1 MAKPTEDRD
10 EQGQL
15 TSAGAKK
22 VAAKHKANSP
32 AHVQT
37 AVTQAITRNS
47 AITGNPPNKRQK
59 RITPEL

>member
-32 AHVQT
+32 AHV
-37 AVTQAITRNS
+37 
-47 AITGNPPNKRQK
+47 
-59 RITPEL
+59 